1 MATIVFV
8 GHEATRSGA
17 PFTQLHLMQWI
28 KANTSH
34 KMVLVLLKGGPL
46 IEEFREL
53 ADVYIVDSPKFS
65 FPKRIWSKLNRIAG
79 KEHSN
84 ILNKI
89 TEYTPDV
96 IFASSLLAINYG
108 VKLKNKLGIKLICNL
123 HELEFAFFY
132 MSQHNFPAALPQTDL
147 FMMGSQAVKKFY
159 VNKFSIDE
167 NKASVIYDFI
177 ADENPNPSDF
187 SDIRELY
194 GIPKKSK
201 IVGAM
206 GSVDFRKGHDIFLR
220 VAREVL
226 SKSPDT
232 YFMWV
237 GGNKKAGEYKV
248 LERDIALSGLSNR
261 VIIPGEQAD
270 IHNYYKAFDVFLM
283 TSREDPFPL
292 VCLESALA
300 NTPIIC
306 FEHSGGMPEFIRDDA
321 GFVVDYLDTK
331 QMAARTLELLENDVL
346 RKQMGAVG
354 RERALNNH
362 TIGKLGPSILA
373 LIESAL

>member
-1 MATIVFV
+1 MATIIFV

-28 KANTSH
+28 KENTSH

-46 IEEFREL
+46 IAEFEKL
-53 ADVYIVDSPKFS
+53 ADTYIIDSPKFS
-65 FPKRIWSKLNRIAG
+65 FPKRVWSKLNRVAG
-79 KEHSN
+79 KDHSN
-84 ILNKI
+84 TMDEIAK
-89 TEYTPDV
+89 YVPDV
-96 IFASSLLAINYG
+96 IFASSLFAINYG
-108 VKLKNKLGIKLICNL
+108 VKLKNKLGIKLICNI
-123 HELEFAFFY
+123 HELEFPFFY
-132 MSQHNFPAALPQTDL
+132 MPQHNFPAALLKTDL
-147 FMMGSQAVKKFY
+147 FMMGSQAVKEFY
-159 VNKFSIDE
+159 INNFAINKD
-167 NKASVIYDFI
+167 KASVIYDFI
-177 ADENPNPSDF
+177 ADEEPTPFTS
-187 SDIRELY
+187 SDINAIY
-194 GIPKKSK
+194 NIPINSK

-226 SKSPDT
+226 NVSPDT

-237 GGNKKAGEYKV
+237 GGNKNAGEYKV
-248 LERDIALSGLSNR
+248 LERDIMLSGLSDR

-270 IHNYYKAFDVFLM
+270 IHNYYNAFDIFLM

-321 GFVVDYLDTK
+321 GYVVDYLDTN
-331 QMAARTLELLENDVL
+331 QMAMRTLELLENDAL
-346 RKQMGAVG
+346 RNQMGAVG